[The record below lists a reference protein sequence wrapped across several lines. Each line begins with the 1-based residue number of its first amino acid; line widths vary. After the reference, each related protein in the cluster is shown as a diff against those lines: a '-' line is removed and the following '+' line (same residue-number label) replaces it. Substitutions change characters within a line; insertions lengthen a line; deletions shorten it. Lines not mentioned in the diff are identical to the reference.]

1 MSAPQSVPPAR
12 RTHAA
17 RSSRCPAP
25 SLRALPRRPTT
36 SPTPRAPDRR
46 GQERVRQDRRYLCIS
61 RLGCQ
66 GAAASRAPPP
76 CSARAPPA
84 PARWASPAH
93 PRCPYRHHSE
103 PRRDD
108 ARRRC
113 QHRPLG
119 TDHPWRHPW
128 RLDRRDCGAHRGGA
142 ADALHVPDGLRHR
155 RRPRRRAPHHARHAA
170 AELCAP
176 LGRAGGAALVA
187 RARQPLQAVGR
198 VGGLLRHAQLPCL
211 HVHASHAS
219 AAALV
224 APRLHRCRLVALVG
238 LVARLRPGRRPVD
251 ARLPAPLHRA
261 ERLDRVRPR
270 APAGGEGDAPR
281 DRGAAVGDEGERA
294 PHRPPAHT
302 ATWLGLL
309 HAPPPPAHRRSSRRP
324 P

>member
-17 RSSRCPAP
+17 RSSRCPGAGARRP
-25 SLRALPRRPTT
+25 RSAHCLAGQLRLPRP
-36 SPTPRAPDRR
+36 APDRR

-155 RRPRRRAPHHARHAA
+155 RRPRRRAPHHARNAA

-176 LGRAGGAALVA
+176 LCGAGGAALVA

-224 APRLHRCRLVALVG
+224 APRLVG
-238 LVARLRPGRRPVD
+238 LVARRRPGRRRVD

-261 ERLDRVRPR
+261 ERLDRVHRG
-270 APAGGEGDAPR
+270 AQAGGEGDAPR

-294 PHRPPAHT
+294 PRRPPAQSQRP
-302 ATWLGLL
+302 GLACV